1 MQLRSG
7 YALGYRAS
15 EDRAGQLS
23 AAQLEQLAY
32 GVRLVFGRWTA
43 LNLAV
48 ANQWGGADS
57 QAKAQELVQR
67 VVQWTLE
74 KKGKKTKERERD
86 TERERENERE
96 RERVTER
103 ERENASLAG
112 NDYSR
117 GQD

>member
-7 YALGYRAS
+7 YALGYRGS
-15 EDRAGQLS
+15 EDRASQMS

-48 ANQWGGADS
+48 ANQWGGTDS

-67 VVQWTLE
+67 IVQWILE
-74 KKGKKTKERERD
+74 QKGE
-86 TERERENERE
+86 
-96 RERVTER
+96 
-103 ERENASLAG
+103 
-112 NDYSR
+112 
-117 GQD
+117 